1 MSITTTARAAQQ
13 MEPQVRPPV
22 PSCLSKLDPA
32 DRALLIKTT
41 REPVE
46 YIAHPIFCKPN
57 ADKLLFGSNGKQD
70 GRSTRGAAS
79 RPAHSQTNAA
89 RGKTPVTFNPEQEQQ
104 AFQRYNYARFHVFC
118 TLKRYESK
126 RLSAAAVRRLLLWQ
140 KRALDVR
147 SEIVQAN
154 IPLVLAMA
162 KRSRLASVDFPE
174 LVSEGNMALLRS
186 VDKFDI
192 SRGFKFSTY
201 ACRAILKSFSR
212 VAMRASRYRT
222 KFPVEFDPALEKSD
236 YIERQRAQAEDACVD
251 ELRDI
256 MANNE
261 ADLNDVEQKVIRARF
276 ALDTPISKR
285 PLPMTLEQVG
295 RIIGV
300 TKERVRQIQNRALDK
315 LRGVLEE
322 AIVPAS

>member
-1 MSITTTARAAQQ
+1 

-22 PSCLSKLDPA
+22 PSCLSRLDPA

-41 REPVE
+41 CEPVE
-46 YIAHPIFCKPN
+46 YIAHPIFHSRN
-57 ADKLLFGSNGKQD
+57 AEKLLFGSNGKQD
-70 GRSTRGAAS
+70 GRSTREAAT
-79 RPAHSQTNAA
+79 RPARAKA
-89 RGKTPVTFNPEQEQQ
+89 PVTFTPDQEQQ
-104 AFQRYNYARFHVFC
+104 AFQRYNYARLRVFR
-118 TLKRYESK
+118 TLERHEGK
-126 RLSAAAVRRLLLWQ
+126 RLSAAATRQILLWQ
-140 KRALDVR
+140 KRALQAR
-147 SEIVQAN
+147 AEIVQAN

-162 KRSRLASVDFPE
+162 KRTRLAGVDFSE

-186 VDKFDI
+186 VDKFDTN
-192 SRGFKFSTY
+192 RGFKFSTY

-222 KFPVEFDPALEKSD
+222 RFPVEFDPALEKSD
-236 YIERQRAQAEDACVD
+236 YLERQRAQAEDACVD

-256 MANNE
+256 IANNE

-285 PLPMTLEQVG
+285 PIPMTLEQVG

>member
-1 MSITTTARAAQQ
+1 MSVTTTPGAAQQ

-22 PSCLSKLDPA
+22 PSCLDKLDPA
-32 DRALLIKTT
+32 DRALLIKTS

-46 YIAHPIFCKPN
+46 YIAHPIFCKRN
-57 ADKLLFGSNGKQD
+57 AEKLLFGSNGKQG
-70 GRSTRGAAS
+70 GRSRQ
-79 RPAHSQTNAA
+79 PAHSRTNAA
-89 RGKTPVTFNPEQEQQ
+89 RGRTPVTFTPEEEQQ
-104 AFQRYNYARFHVFC
+104 AFQRYNYARFHVFS
-118 TLKRYESK
+118 TLKQYEGK

-140 KRALDVR
+140 KRVLDAR

-162 KRSRLASVDFPE
+162 KRSRLASVDFSE

-212 VAMRASRYRT
+212 VAMRASRYHTR
-222 KFPVEFDPALEKSD
+222 FPVEFDPALEKSD
-236 YIERQRAQAEDACVD
+236 YLERQRAQAEDDCVD
-251 ELRDI
+251 ELRNI
-256 MANNE
+256 MTNND

-285 PLPMTLEQVG
+285 PIPMTLEQVG

-322 AIVPAS
+322 TIVPAA

>member
-13 MEPQVRPPV
+13 MEPRVRPPL
-22 PSCLSKLDPA
+22 PSCLDKLDPA
-32 DRALLIKTT
+32 DRALLVKTID
-41 REPVE
+41 EPVE
-46 YIAHPIFCKPN
+46 YMAHPSFRTPK
-57 ADKLLFGSNGKQD
+57 AEKLLFGCDGKQE
-70 GRSTRGAAS
+70 GRSS

-118 TLKRYESK
+118 TLKQHEGK
-126 RLSAAAVRRLLLWQ
+126 RLSAAAARQVLLWQ
-140 KRALDVR
+140 KRTLDAR

-162 KRSRLASVDFPE
+162 KRSRLAGVDFSE
-174 LVSEGNMALLRS
+174 LVSEGNMALLRA
-186 VDKFDI
+186 VDKFDCN
-192 SRGFKFSTY
+192 RGFKFSTY

-212 VAMRASRYRT
+212 VAMRTSRYRT

-236 YIERQRAQAEDACVD
+236 YLERQRAQAEDAYVD

-256 MANNE
+256 MANND

-276 ALDTPISKR
+276 ALDTPIRKR
-285 PLPMTLEQVG
+285 PIPMTLEQVG

-300 TKERVRQIQNRALDK
+300 TKERVRQIQNRALGK
-315 LRGVLEE
+315 LRGVLEDV
-322 AIVPAS
+322 IVAA